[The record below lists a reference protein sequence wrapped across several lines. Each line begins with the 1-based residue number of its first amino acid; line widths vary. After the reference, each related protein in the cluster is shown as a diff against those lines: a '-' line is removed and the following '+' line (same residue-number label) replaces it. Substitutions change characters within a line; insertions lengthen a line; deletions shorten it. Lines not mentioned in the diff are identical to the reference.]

1 VGVLTGETLD
11 LVLQRC
17 QELGQRLAGATP
29 RAAGAILDKLSTRVS
44 VHDDRIDVEA
54 NVRALLDMVLGS
66 DAEWLKADPVNLQPL
81 RLSVPVQLKRR
92 GQELRLVFQRG
103 DASAAAKHDDKLV
116 ELLVKAHQA
125 RETLL
130 KRPGEVA
137 KEERPHL
144 TRLARLSYLA
154 PDIVSAILD
163 GKQPPDLSARR
174 LLRAAPL
181 PTCWGAQRAML
192 GFG

>member
-1 VGVLTGETLD
+1 M
-11 LVLQRC
+11 
-17 QELGQRLAGATP
+17 
-29 RAAGAILDKLSTRVS
+29 LDKLGTRVS

-66 DAEWLKADPVNLQPL
+66 DAEWLKVNPPNLEPL

-125 RETLL
+125 RDTLL
-130 KRPGEVA
+130 MRPGEVA
-137 KEERPHL
+137 KKERPHL

-154 PDIVSAILD
+154 PDIVAAILD
-163 GKQPPDLSARR
+163 GKQPADLSARR
-174 LLRAAPL
+174 LLRSTPL
-181 PTCWGAQRAML
+181 PSCWSRQRAML